1 MSEPKAPDSD
11 PNSDPVTRRIEIS
24 DLTPRLVQDYLERN
38 PDYFLDYP
46 EALEPLDVRHASG
59 PAVSILEQQVRRLR
73 TRVEESENRMRKLLR
88 RAGENERL
96 MTRLHS
102 LTLELLGCGDFGAFM
117 DTLNARL
124 LTDFNTD
131 EVRLAV
137 YDDVANELPGTLI
150 INRQDSQWQA
160 FERVLSR
167 GQSKIGRISRAKME
181 TLFGDAA
188 ENMRSVALIP
198 ITDSLDSDTVLGLLA
213 IASNDRDRFFPGM
226 GSLFLDLL
234 ANVISQRLA
243 VQQARPQRK
252 SA

>member
-1 MSEPKAPDSD
+1 MSKSQASRDD
-11 PNSDPVTRRIEIS
+11 RIDVS

-38 PDYFLDYP
+38 PDYFIDYP
-46 EALEPLDVRHASG
+46 EALDPLDVRHASG
-59 PAVSILEQQVRRLR
+59 PAVSILEQQVRRLMD
-73 TRVEESENRMRKLLR
+73 RVEDSEDRMRKLLQL
-88 RAGENERL
+88 AGENERL

-117 DTLNARL
+117 ETLNNRL

-131 EVRLAV
+131 QVRLAV
-137 YDDVANELPGTLI
+137 FDDVAAELPGTLI
-150 INRQDSQWQA
+150 INRQDGHWDA
-160 FERVLSR
+160 FDSVLKDGR
-167 GQSKIGRISRAKME
+167 TRIGRISRAKM
-181 TLFGDAA
+181 TLLFDEEA

-198 ITDSLDSDTVLGLLA
+198 VTDSLDEEAVLGLLA

-226 GSLFLDLL
+226 GTLFLDLL

-243 VQQARPQRK
+243 VQQAQPQRK

>member
-1 MSEPKAPDSD
+1 MSKSQAPNDAR
-11 PNSDPVTRRIEIS
+11 VEVS

-38 PDYFLDYP
+38 PDYFIDYP
-46 EALEPLDVRHASG
+46 EALDPLDVRHAAG
-59 PAVSILEQQVRRLR
+59 PAVSLLEQQVRRFR
-73 TRVEESENRMRKLLR
+73 ARIEDSENRMRKLLR
-88 RAGENERL
+88 LAGENERL

-117 DTLNARL
+117 ETLNARL

-131 EVRLAV
+131 QVRLAV
-137 YDDVANELPGTLI
+137 FDDVAAELPGTLI
-150 INRQDSQWQA
+150 INRQDSQWSA
-160 FERVLSR
+160 FDRVLDD
-167 GQSKIGRISRAKME
+167 GQAKIGRISRAKME
-181 TLFGDAA
+181 ALFGEEA

-198 ITDSLDSDTVLGLLA
+198 ITDSLNEDSVLGLLA

-226 GSLFLDLL
+226 GTLFLDLL

-243 VQQARPQRK
+243 VQQAQPQRK